1 MGDLEDDKREIMEA
15 VRNAIGAALNEH
27 KLGCPMAQNIQS
39 LERIRADLYNGEDGK
54 SGLSYEFRDFH
65 SAWVQRT
72 KDEDKAQ
79 AELLEE
85 RAALAERDR
94 ERRRNS
100 QWRNGIV
107 AVAMLALLGFLC
119 QKGWDRAVILNK
131 IADDWTRYYQN
142 NPTPPLIVPA
152 PQNPHKSYFQH
163 LQSGVSSNQ
172 KPQDAGIPPIANG
185 GNQ

>member
-1 MGDLEDDKREIMEA
+1 MGNLEDDKIEIMEA

-85 RAALAERDR
+85 RAALA
-94 ERRRNS
+94 
-100 QWRNGIV
+100 
-107 AVAMLALLGFLC
+107 AVPWVTVNQMGAVTTLGLDHGVPTASLF
-119 QKGWDRAVILNK
+119 AVT
-131 IADDWTRYYQN
+131 AAVSVTGATVTVDYQAQ
-142 NPTPPLIVPA
+142 P
-152 PQNPHKSYFQH
+152 
-163 LQSGVSSNQ
+163 
-172 KPQDAGIPPIANG
+172 
-185 GNQ
+185 